1 MLSNL
6 KMKNKFLLGFSLI
19 ALITVVLGIVG
30 IVNINKMKEVDKE
43 LFENMTMPVY
53 QIAKISESFQR
64 QRVNI
69 RQMILSGTEDEIK
82 IQQEAFLERREE
94 IEKLSAEFEKLILSQ
109 AVKDAFNDFKTNLI
123 EYNKEMDKV
132 SKLIFVDK
140 AAGNEYMK
148 EGSEAYIISRKVQDS
163 IEVLS
168 NMKLSDAK
176 DRYIKNEVIARDA
189 EVMMYIFI
197 VVTLIASMALGIILS
212 KAISNPIERIV
223 RVAENVEKGDF
234 TLNSNENSEELD
246 VKRKDETGN
255 LNRAILCM
263 VMSVASALKEI
274 DGATEEVKTSAQQL
288 SDASQILSSGAQQQ
302 AGSVE
307 EITMSMN
314 EVSIRTSEN
323 VRSSK
328 DAKDLAI
335 DVKRNVINCTNKMN
349 EMLSSMNEINK
360 ASFSIAKIIKTID
373 EISLKTNIL
382 SLNAA
387 IEAAKAGDQGKGFAV
402 VAGEVGNLAERSA
415 YAAKEITDMLQS
427 SIAKIQKGV
436 QIADETA
443 NELQRIVEGIEKTL
457 NLLLEVAEAS
467 NSQANS
473 IEQINL
479 GVQQVAEIIQSN
491 SAIAE
496 ENAAASEELASQS
509 ELLRSMVGKFK
520 V

>member
-6 KMKNKFLLGFSLI
+6 KMRNKFLLGFFLI
-19 ALITVVLGIVG
+19 ALITFVLGIVG

-53 QIAKISESFQR
+53 QIAKISEAFQR
-64 QRVNI
+64 QRVNV
-69 RQMILSGTEDEIK
+69 RQMMLSDTEDEMK
-82 IQQEAFLERREE
+82 IQQESFLARRAE
-94 IEKLSAEFEKLILSQ
+94 IEKLSVEFEKLILSQ
-109 AVKDAFNDFKTNLI
+109 DVREAFNDFKMNLV
-123 EYNKEMDKV
+123 EYDKEMDQV
-132 SKLIFVDK
+132 SNIILLDK
-140 AAGNEYMK
+140 TVANEYMK
-148 EGSEAYIISRKVQDS
+148 EGSKAYIIARKVQDS

-168 NMKLSDAK
+168 NMKLKDAEE
-176 DRYIKNEVIARDA
+176 RYAKNEVIARNA
-189 EVMMYIFI
+189 EVMMSICI
-197 VVTLIASMALGIILS
+197 AVTLVASIALGLILS
-212 KAISNPIERIV
+212 KAISKPIEKIV
-223 RVAENVEKGDF
+223 KVAENVEKGDL

-255 LNRAILCM
+255 LNRAIVGM

-274 DGATEEVKTSAQQL
+274 DGATEEVKTSAKQL
-288 SDASQILSSGAQQQ
+288 SEASQILSAGAQQQ

-307 EITMSMN
+307 EMTLSMN
-314 EVSIRTSEN
+314 EISIRTSEN
-323 VRSSK
+323 ATNSK
-328 DAKDLAI
+328 DAKNLAT
-335 DVKRNVINCTNKMN
+335 DVKKNVLNCTNKMN
-349 EMLSSMNEINK
+349 EMLISMNEINES
-360 ASFSIAKIIKTID
+360 SFSIAKIIKTID
-373 EISLKTNIL
+373 EISFKTNIL

-415 YAAKEITDMLQS
+415 DAAKEITDMIQS
-427 SIAKIQKGV
+427 SIGKIQKGV
-436 QIADETA
+436 QIADQTA
-443 NELQRIVEGIEKTL
+443 EELQIIVEGIENTL

-467 NSQANS
+467 NNQAS
-473 IEQINL
+473 AIEQINL
-479 GVQQVAEIIQSN
+479 GVQQVADIIQSN